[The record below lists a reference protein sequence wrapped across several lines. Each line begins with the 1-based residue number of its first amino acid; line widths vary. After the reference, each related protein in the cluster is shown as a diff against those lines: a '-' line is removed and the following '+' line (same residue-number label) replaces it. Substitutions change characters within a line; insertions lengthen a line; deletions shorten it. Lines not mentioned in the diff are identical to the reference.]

1 MRSLMIVLC
10 FFCFVD
16 GYTIQD
22 QTQLHTDLAS
32 GYDRRVRPG
41 IDRTAPL
48 RIDIKFYLTSLK
60 EFSEGLSKIGIVG
73 SLSLEW
79 IDSRLRWDPSNY
91 GWNLYETS
99 LFISDIWTPF
109 LVMMNPFDKVRK
121 TLLDGMS
128 CKVYDYG
135 KVNCLP
141 PDLYEATC
149 DADVTYYPF
158 DSQTCTLKFYVPA
171 HYPSDIILR
180 PNSSTFDM
188 LLYEENGLWSITS
201 TRLYYHVSVYNF
213 EELRLEINMKRRTA
227 YYIAGLI
234 LPICFMNFLQ
244 ILVFVLPVESGERMG
259 FSITVLLAVAVF
271 LTIIQ
276 DKLPEASEPNVSY
289 LTYKLLVDMLLGCAM
304 VIAVVFGMNFYH
316 KADDKAIPTRLK
328 SFTRRVMMCCKRK
341 ISTVSI
347 EKYGDTEKT
356 PVECVNDDAGSDI
369 TCNVTW
375 NDVGLAFDRLF
386 LILFFV
392 LLISNNVVYL
402 VIMAMM
408 SS

>member
-1 MRSLMIVLC
+1 MRGLLVVLC
-10 FFCFVD
+10 YFCCVN

-22 QTQLHTDLAS
+22 QTQLHTNLTT

-41 IDRTAPL
+41 IDRTTPL
-48 RIDIKFYLTSLK
+48 QIDIKFYLTSLK

-79 IDSRLRWDPSNY
+79 TDSRLAWNPTNY
-91 GWNLYETS
+91 GGDLYDTT
-99 LFISDIWTPF
+99 LFISDIWVPF
-109 LVMMNPFDKVRK
+109 LVLMNPYDKFRK
-121 TLLDGMS
+121 VLLDGMS
-128 CKVYDYG
+128 CEVSSKGEVS
-135 KVNCLP
+135 CSS

-171 HYPSDIILR
+171 LNPSDIILR
-180 PNSSTFDM
+180 PKSSTFDM

-201 TRLYYHVSVYNF
+201 TRLYYHVNVYHF
-213 EELRLEINMKRRTA
+213 EELQLEINMKRRTA

-244 ILVFVLPVESGERMG
+244 ILVFALPVESGERMG

-304 VIAVVFGMNFYH
+304 MIAVVFGMNFYH
-316 KADDKAIPTRLK
+316 KTDDKEIPARLK
-328 SFTRRVMMCCKRK
+328 SFTRGVMMCRKRK

-347 EKYGDTEKT
+347 EKYGDTGKSA
-356 PVECVNDDAGSDI
+356 VECVNDDAGSDV
-369 TCNVTW
+369 TWTVTW

-386 LILFFV
+386 LFFFLV
-392 LLISNNVVYL
+392 LLVSNNLLYL
-402 VIMAMM
+402 VMMAVIG
-408 SS
+408 S

>member
-1 MRSLMIVLC
+1 MRGLLIVLC
-10 FFCFVD
+10 YFCCVD

-22 QTQLHTDLAS
+22 QTQLHTNLTP

-41 IDRTAPL
+41 IDRTTPL
-48 RIDIKFYLTSLK
+48 QIDIKFFLTSLK
-60 EFSEGLSKIGIVG
+60 DFSEGLSKIGIVG
-73 SLSLEW
+73 SLSLQW
-79 IDSRLRWDPSNY
+79 TDSRLAWNPTNY
-91 GWNLYETS
+91 GGDLYDTT
-99 LFISDIWTPF
+99 LFISDIWVPF
-109 LVMMNPFDKVRK
+109 LVLMNPYDKFRK
-121 TLLDGMS
+121 VLLDGMS
-128 CKVYDYG
+128 CKVSSKG
-135 KVNCLP
+135 EVSCSP

-171 HYPSDIILR
+171 LSPSDIILR
-180 PNSSTFDM
+180 PRSSTFDM
-188 LLYEENGLWSITS
+188 LLYEENGLWSLTS
-201 TRLYYHVSVYNF
+201 TRLYYHVNVYNF
-213 EELRLEINMKRRTA
+213 EELRLEINMKRRTE

-304 VIAVVFGMNFYH
+304 MIAVVFGMNFYH
-316 KADDKAIPTRLK
+316 KADDKEISARLK
-328 SFTRRVMMCCKRK
+328 SFTRGVIMCRERK
-341 ISTVSI
+341 ISTASI
-347 EKYGDTEKT
+347 QKYGDTEKSA
-356 PVECVNDDAGSDI
+356 VECVNDDAGSDVAW
-369 TCNVTW
+369 TVTW

-386 LILFFV
+386 LILFVV
-392 LLISNNVVYL
+392 LLVSNNLLYL
-402 VIMAMM
+402 VMMAVIG
-408 SS
+408 S